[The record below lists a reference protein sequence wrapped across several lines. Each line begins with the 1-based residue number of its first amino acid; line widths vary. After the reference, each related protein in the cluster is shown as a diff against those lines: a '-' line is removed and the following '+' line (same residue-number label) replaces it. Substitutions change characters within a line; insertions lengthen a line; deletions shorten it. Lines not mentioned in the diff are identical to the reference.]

1 MKNRK
6 KIILIGVAVLAVAL
20 LAWMLCRRKA
30 NAETNSSLQDEPTK
44 VSGGTSV
51 LDIFMKK
58 DASGFEAPTYNTF
71 SQRTTPGYRYN

>member
-6 KIILIGVAVLAVAL
+6 KIILIGVALLAVAL

-30 NAETNSSLQDEPTK
+30 NAEPDNTLQSEPTK

-58 DASGFEAPTYNTF
+58 DATGFEAPTYNTF
-71 SQRTTPGYRYN
+71 SQKTTSRYRYN